1 MIRGVLFDLDGT
13 LADTAPDLGLALNLL
28 LERYG
33 RETVPLE
40 RLRPQA
46 SHGARGLLQVGFEI
60 RPGEPYYEE
69 LRDEFLEI
77 YSKNLL
83 VRTTLFHGVPELL
96 ATLES
101 RSLPWGIV
109 TNKIRRF
116 TDPLVKKLDLDQRAA
131 CVVSGDT
138 YARPKPYPDPLIG
151 AADELNLP
159 PDTLVYVGDDER
171 DMRAGLAAGMRVVA
185 ARYGYLGSEAPPE
198 EWNAHALIDSPMELI
213 GFLDS
218 VS

>member
-28 LERYG
+28 LQRYG

-60 RPGEPYYEE
+60 RPADPYYEE
-69 LRDEFLEI
+69 LRDEFLEL
-77 YSKNLL
+77 YSKNLR
-83 VRTTLFHGVPELL
+83 VHTTLFDGVEELL
-96 ATLES
+96 STLES

-116 TDPLVKKLDLDQRAA
+116 TDPLVKELDLDRRAA

-151 AADELNLP
+151 AAEELKLP
-159 PDTLVYVGDDER
+159 ADTLVYVGDDER

-185 ARYGYLGSEAPPE
+185 ARYGYLGSELPPE
-198 EWNAHALIDSPMELI
+198 QWNAHALIDAPMELI
-213 GFLDS
+213 GYIDS
-218 VS
+218 AV